1 MGIETKLRVSQSSN
15 CWVTLESVK
24 EPGNFVCIDQTGRS
38 VAAVY
43 SLAPTAQVQANR
55 QITPKLLV
63 CWPHLYQNHNQL
75 NQSDDFL
82 LVEFVYMLSKSR
94 HGLACR
100 CCKWSVIRRYEVRHL
115 VTA

>member
-1 MGIETKLRVSQSSN
+1 MFAFTVHVSHMQTQCYNDLHTVCFQPAGSPLGIETKLRVSQSSN

-75 NQSDDFL
+75 NQSDDF
-82 LVEFVYMLSKSR
+82 FSS
-94 HGLACR
+94 
-100 CCKWSVIRRYEVRHL
+100 
-115 VTA
+115 